1 MKNIIVLFWGVCT
14 FLLNSFPLN
23 AEEDEPLRHHVILAI
38 DKAGCDGWIGS
49 REVSGTLRDILLS
62 FKDVDYQVYR
72 PIFRTSDYLS
82 VLGFAIDASQHDMS
96 MYATPL
102 KLGDDPIRYETP
114 DELQLSVLLAR
125 KWSRLALQ
133 KINPGNAPFSL
144 VSVAK
149 PYALLALKDPL
160 LEVNR
165 TFLVL
170 ITDHHYN
177 GNDFYDEIVSLIQR
191 QQELKV
197 NSNIDVNKVFQNCY
211 AVEQEYY
218 IRHIK
223 TDTIWANRRYA
234 PQGYVEVYEY
244 LPLQRYFS
252 LGAVINYPTK
262 LVAKRCRGGVYEIEL
277 PLTWRNNPHFA
288 LKRLDV
294 FGITGNTPS
303 FQTPDNALRLDS
315 LSHVVFRVNREE
327 MVSGI
332 RMRAWVKLK
341 DGVYNA
347 TVLTPSLSAPTYF
360 GRDGLNVD
368 IPVEYEDDATVY
380 GIPLLDLFWI
390 PGIESQYLM
399 AKIWEIILPA
409 SLLIY
414 LIYYMAAHRTYR
426 PKVKDFTLKRIR
438 K

>member
-1 MKNIIVLFWGVCT
+1 MLFGGVCL
-14 FLLNSFPLN
+14 FLLNSFSLD
-23 AEEDEPLRHHVILAI
+23 AEEDDPLRHHVILAI

-149 PYALLALKDPL
+149 PYALLALKDSL
-160 LEVNR
+160 LDVNR

-197 NSNIDVNKVFQNCY
+197 NSNIDVNRVFQKCY

-223 TDTIWANRRYA
+223 TDTIWANKRYA

-252 LGAVINYPTK
+252 LGAVITYPTK

-294 FGITGNTPS
+294 FGITENTPS
-303 FQTPDNALRLDS
+303 FQTPDKALRLDS
-315 LSHVVFRVNREE
+315 LSHVFFRFSREE
-327 MVSGI
+327 KVRGI
-332 RMRAWVKLK
+332 RMRAWVKLI

-347 TVLTPSLSAPTYF
+347 TVLTPSLSAPTFF
-360 GRDGLNVD
+360 GRNGLNVD
-368 IPVEYEDDATVY
+368 IPIEYEDDATVY
-380 GIPLLDLFWI
+380 GIPLSDLFWI
-390 PGIESQYLM
+390 PGVESQYLM

-409 SLLIY
+409 GLLIY
-414 LIYYMAAHRTYR
+414 LIYYMATHRTYR